1 MSHSG
6 RLQDV
11 RVTDRG
17 RPSRLVLLRELK
29 ALEPGT
35 KVRFLGCIENFQ
47 IGSDIAT
54 FSCKS
59 ESARKPSVA
68 IVNLEAVLGTVPS
81 AALDIGSWMNI
92 VGYIAENADAPSVER
107 PANRNETKTRNKAP
121 YVQAL
126 MGWSAGD
133 IDVVEYENVV
143 RSLRVADRG
152 IE

>member
-35 KVRFLGCIENFQ
+35 KNFQ